1 MNRYQTIG
9 RTMVELRESRASESA
24 TLDALLD
31 ETAQSLA
38 AGGNEE
44 SVVRLNAARAR
55 LARPATVVCVVGEF
69 KQGKSS
75 LVNALIGRAV
85 CPVDDDIATSVV
97 TVVRHAAEPSAI
109 VRGRADGEPT
119 ARRIQLA
126 DVPQIV
132 TDTATDDGLVI
143 DRVEIGIPSGLLED
157 GLALVDTPGMG
168 GVGAG
173 HAAATLAFL
182 PFADGLIFVTDATQ
196 ELTAHEIDFLQT
208 ARELCPAVMVAVTKT
223 DITPH
228 WQQIVD
234 IDRRRITE
242 LGLDLAIVPASAELR
257 AQALLHRDRELNE
270 RSGYPEL
277 IEQLDHRVIRPAIAD
292 ADHRAQREATGMLD
306 AAIAAT
312 TAELRALDDPE
323 ARATMARDAADATSR
338 LEQLRGPGA
347 RWNIVLG
354 DRVTDLTNETT
365 HAFRSAI
372 RGAAASIEERIESI
386 TKATQWDGLGR
397 DLQSAVAEAVT
408 QAFIGVEAGRQ
419 TTRDELAALL
429 AADDVITPQHP
440 RSIEPIDVAGM
451 WSARELDAKESVQ
464 GKAFRTG
471 LTGLRGAQGGVMLFG
486 IGAQFLPQ
494 AGALF
499 LASNP
504 VLLSAGLVF
513 GAHQLMEDRKRK
525 VAARRQG
532 ARAQLRQFTD
542 AVSFETTNQ
551 LGIRLREAQR
561 DLRDEFV
568 DLIGELQRTWADAAK
583 AADEMLHRS
592 EQETQARR
600 SALHA
605 LLQRYERHRNDLG
618 RLPGTPS

>member
-1 MNRYQTIG
+1 MAD
-9 RTMVELRESRASESA
+9 VWESEVTQSA
-24 TLDALLD
+24 LLDALLE

-38 AGGNEE
+38 VGGHDE
-44 SVVRLNAARAR
+44 SFARLNAARAR

-75 LVNALIGRAV
+75 LVNALIGRPV

-97 TVVRHAAEPSAI
+97 TVVRHADEPSAI
-109 VRGRADGEPT
+109 IRGRADGEPT
-119 ARRIQLA
+119 ARRIGLA

-132 TDTATDDGLVI
+132 TEAATGDGTVI
-143 DRVEIGIPSGLLED
+143 DRVEIGVPSGLLED

-196 ELTAHEIDFLQT
+196 ELTAHEIEFLQT

-228 WQQIVD
+228 WEQIVD
-234 IDRRRITE
+234 IDRRRIAD

-257 AQALLHRDRELNE
+257 VEALLHRDRELND
-270 RSGYPEL
+270 RSGYPAL
-277 IEQLDHRVIRPAIAD
+277 IDQLDHRVIRPAIAD
-292 ADHRAQREATGMLD
+292 ADDRGERETMGMLD
-306 AAIAAT
+306 AAITST

-323 ARATMARDAADATSR
+323 ARATMARDAADATAR

-372 RGAAASIEERIESI
+372 RTASATIEEQIESI
-386 TKATQWDGLGR
+386 SKATQWDELGR
-397 DLQSAVAEAVT
+397 ELQSAVAEAVT
-408 QAFIGVEAGRQ
+408 QAFVGVETGRQ
-419 TTRDELAALL
+419 RIRDELAALL
-429 AADDVITPQHP
+429 AADDVITPHHP

-451 WSARELDAKESVQ
+451 WSARELEAKESAQ

-486 IGAQFLPQ
+486 VGAQFLPQ

-532 ARAQLRQFTD
+532 ARTQLRQFTD
-542 AVSFETTNQ
+542 AVSFEAGNQ
-551 LGIRLREAQR
+551 LGIRIREVQR

-583 AADEMLHRS
+583 AAEEMLHRS

-600 SALHA
+600 SALET
-605 LLQRYERHRNDLG
+605 LLERYERHREDLSEF
-618 RLPGTPS
+618 PGATS